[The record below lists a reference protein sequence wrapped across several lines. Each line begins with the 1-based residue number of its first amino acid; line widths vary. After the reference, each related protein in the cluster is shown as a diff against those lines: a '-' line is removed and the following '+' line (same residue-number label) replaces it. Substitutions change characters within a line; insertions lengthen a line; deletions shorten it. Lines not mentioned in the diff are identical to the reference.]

1 MKENTKFNLATQ
13 TKNITSRGVE
23 VSLKPIIKLVL
34 KLVKNPYAF
43 KLLKWSDI
51 IPKSVVS
58 KVADTGWKYGKYL
71 FLLGRANKEN
81 IKGVYQGYSRF
92 RALRGSTLLTPHFVK
107 SLETMNG
114 LEDLDIIQSP
124 HIPNHVKEQI
134 LYRLGSMRT
143 DCVKKGEC
151 PCKCSTPFKQFE
163 DRACELNCYP
173 PMMDSKDWS
182 EYKKDYEITLNTI
195 KEGLQNYINITLKP
209 N

>member
-1 MKENTKFNLATQ
+1 MKENIKLNP
-13 TKNITSRGVE
+13 KNIASRGIE
-23 VSLKPIIKLVL
+23 VSLKPVIKLVL

-51 IPKSVVS
+51 IPKSVIS
-58 KVADTGWKYGKYL
+58 KVADTSWKYGKYL

-92 RALRGSTLLTPHFVK
+92 RALKGSTLLTPHFVK
-107 SLETMNG
+107 SLESMNG
-114 LEDLDIIQSP
+114 LEDLDIIQST

-151 PCKCSTPFKQFE
+151 PCKCTTPFKQFE

-173 PMMDSKDWS
+173 PMMDAKNWS
-182 EYKKDYEITLNTI
+182 EYKKDYEVTLNTI
-195 KEGLQNYINITLKP
+195 KEGLQNYINLKP
-209 N
+209 A

>member
-1 MKENTKFNLATQ
+1 MKDNTKLKLKLKTLTN
-13 TKNITSRGVE
+13 RGVE

-51 IPKSVVS
+51 IPKSVIS
-58 KVADTGWKYGKYL
+58 KVADTSWKYGKYL

-92 RALRGSTLLTPHFVK
+92 RALKGSTLLTPHFVK
-107 SLETMNG
+107 SLESMNG
-114 LEDLDIIQSP
+114 LEDLDIIQST

-173 PMMDSKDWS
+173 PMMDAKNWA

-195 KEGLQNYINITLKP
+195 KEGLQNYVNLKP
-209 N
+209 H